1 MINMYSLM
9 VAAVASTPNN
19 ASVAQ
24 ASNPNV
30 MFLVMFTI
38 LILIYFFMTRSQK
51 KKDKETE
58 ELRANIDVGDEV
70 VTIGGIIGTVVSLKD
85 DFIVIETSGD
95 RNKIRITRWAV
106 HANNTASERKSEK
119 ATEVSKT
126 KQYKKTAK

>member
-1 MINMYSLM
+1 MMNMYSLM
-9 VAAVASTPNN
+9 ATPVASVPNN

-24 ASNPNV
+24 ANNANV
-30 MFLVMFTI
+30 MLLAMFAVFI
-38 LILIYFFMTRSQK
+38 FFYFFMARSQK
-51 KKDKETE
+51 KKDRETE

-95 RNKIRITRWAV
+95 RNKIRIARWAI
-106 HANNTASERKSEK
+106 HANNTAGERKAEK

-126 KQYKKTAK
+126 KQSKKNAK